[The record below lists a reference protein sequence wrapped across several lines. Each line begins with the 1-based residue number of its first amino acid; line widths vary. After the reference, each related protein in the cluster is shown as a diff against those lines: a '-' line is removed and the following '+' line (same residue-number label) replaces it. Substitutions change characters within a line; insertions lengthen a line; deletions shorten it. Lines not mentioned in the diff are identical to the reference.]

1 MANEPGTALKHPR
14 AADNP
19 PRGTIAMMWQGAG
32 LLALVML
39 TGLVC
44 VALGSVPIPLDRTA
58 SILWDGMLG
67 RDLTGN
73 TQAVIILTVRLPRV
87 ISVFLVGAALSLCG
101 AAMQGLLR
109 NPLADGATLGVS
121 SGASLGA
128 MLAIL
133 MGIQLPMLPLA
144 GTAVLSVFFAF
155 LTLLLV
161 LFLAF
166 ALDRSL
172 ATNTIILIGVILTM
186 FMGSLM
192 SLLISF
198 SGPRLRS
205 LTFWTLG
212 SLSGAGYAEA
222 LFVLLAL
229 VVCGLALLAHA
240 RELDAFALGEENA
253 RAIGVSVRRV
263 KLTVMAAV
271 SVLIGVSV
279 SIGGSIGFV
288 GLVIPHISRLIMGPA
303 HKRLLI
309 TSLLLGGVFL
319 MLCDLMARTL
329 LSPVELPLGVV
340 TSLIGA
346 VFFVFILAN
355 TRRRAA

>member
-14 AADNP
+14 AAGCP
-19 PRGTIAMMWQGAG
+19 PRGTTALMWRGAG

-44 VALGSVPIPLDRTA
+44 VALGSVPIPLDKTA
-58 SILWDGMLG
+58 SILWDGVLG

-144 GTAVLSVFFAF
+144 GTAVLSVIFAF
-155 LTLLLV
+155 LSLLLV

-192 SLLISF
+192 
-198 SGPRLRS
+198 
-205 LTFWTLG
+205 
-212 SLSGAGYAEA
+212 
-222 LFVLLAL
+222 
-229 VVCGLALLAHA
+229 
-240 RELDAFALGEENA
+240 
-253 RAIGVSVRRV
+253 
-263 KLTVMAAV
+263 
-271 SVLIGVSV
+271 
-279 SIGGSIGFV
+279 
-288 GLVIPHISRLIMGPA
+288 
-303 HKRLLI
+303 
-309 TSLLLGGVFL
+309 
-319 MLCDLMARTL
+319 
-329 LSPVELPLGVV
+329 
-340 TSLIGA
+340 
-346 VFFVFILAN
+346 
-355 TRRRAA
+355 